1 MNPKLM
7 NERFTQ
13 AQALKMFVNMG
24 YEYISPQQAI
34 SKRGGNYSHVLLS
47 DVLDEQ
53 LRKLNQFELDGG
65 TYEIS
70 GNNVSYLISELS
82 SPEAKGLTATNK
94 EVYQTLVDGKSV
106 KEFVKGREFF
116 PQSKYIDF
124 KDPENNRYHVT
135 QEYEVNTADGR
146 TKKKLDVVAFVNGIP
161 FVAIECKAAT
171 LKDGI
176 DQAKSDI
183 AGYEKK
189 ENIEPFF
196 YYTQVHIACNSR
208 ELSYATTGTS
218 SKFWSVWKE
227 QEFTP
232 EQIAEAQNK
241 PIPEHLVKAFLGSQ
255 YEELVEYLNK
265 EYSLSEQS
273 SGLYS
278 LCHPNRLME
287 LVQKHILFDGGI
299 KKLSRYQQ
307 YYATKKTL
315 ERVKH
320 KNREGNRKGG
330 VIWHTQGSGK
340 SLTMVLIAKALA
352 LDPAIQNP
360 RVLIVTDRIQL
371 DKQIHETFEN
381 TKEGLT
387 PMRAKSGKN
396 MLKLL
401 ENDKYDIITTILAK
415 FNSLLHKNKSVNSEN
430 IFVLIDESHRSQY
443 GLSHSIMKAVLP
455 KATYIGFTGTPL
467 NKRDKDTAEKFGG
480 FIHKY
485 TLKEAESDG
494 VIVPLLYENRLIV
507 NKVAEEAMDRRFGQ
521 IAEGL
526 TEYQQGQLKK
536 TYSTEKLILSTDNNL
551 MEVANDIKNTYLKT
565 WKGTKFKAQVATN
578 SKRDAIMLKKFL
590 DELAGDKIKSEVIV
604 SAPDK
609 KEGEE
614 TESAFEN
621 YEKQVLIQK
630 HWQEMMSK
638 YGGETKYN
646 DMVKNSFKDDP
657 DGIEIII
664 CVDKLLTG
672 FDAPVNTVLF
682 NCKKLKD
689 HSLLQAIAR
698 VNRVC
703 EGKEYGYIIDYEGI
717 LGNMTK
723 ALDEYSALAGYDRED
738 IEGTVTDVAAFRVI
752 VAENLKHL
760 EEMFNDLENK
770 DDTNSYPPYL
780 DNKDKRDEFSDRLRK
795 FGNSLHVVMNEA
807 EFHQKQP
814 KLIKE
819 YKSKYEFYTKINILL
834 KVTYSE
840 HFNLNEFEPRMR
852 VLLNNHVFVE
862 GIDSLTDGTI
872 NLSDREKV
880 EEFLNKLGA
889 KNEVNMPVAIAHNA
903 IRECTENMDKDPVF
917 YKTLSELIRE
927 TIEKFRQKK
936 IDDLQFARAISD
948 LKEKLRGKNIDG
960 IPADLEHNEN
970 AQTLY
975 RNIKSDLLEIKKEL
989 SDDKLIELALNIESI
1004 LDEKTIV
1011 DWKRNED
1018 IKKELQSALD
1028 DIFYDLIDN
1037 KVLELSH
1044 EELDKLNG
1052 NIIQLAENRY

>member
-1 MNPKLM
+1 MNPKLL
-7 NERFTQ
+7 NEKFTQ

-34 SKRGGNYSHVLLS
+34 SKRGGNYSQVLLS

-94 EVYQTLVDGKSV
+94 GVYQTLVDGKSV

-124 KDPENNRYHVT
+124 KNPENNKYHVT
-135 QEYEVNTADGR
+135 QEYEVTTADGR
-146 TKKKLDVVAFVNGIP
+146 TRKKLDVVAFVNGIP

-171 LKDGI
+171 VKEGLEV
-176 DQAKSDI
+176 AKSDI

-189 ENIEPFF
+189 ENIEYFF

-218 SKFWSVWKE
+218 SSFWTVWRE

-232 EQIAEAQNK
+232 EQIAEVQNK
-241 PIPEHLVKAFLGSQ
+241 PISEELTIAFLGSD
-255 YEELVEYLNK
+255 YEEVGASLNS
-265 EYSLSEQS
+265 ELSLTEQS

-278 LCHPNRLME
+278 LCHPDRLME

-315 ERVKH
+315 ERIKH
-320 KNREGNRKGG
+320 KKKDGNRKGG

-352 LDPAIQNP
+352 LDTDIQNP

-371 DKQIHETFEN
+371 DKQIHDTFEN

-387 PMRAKSGKN
+387 PKKATSGKN
-396 MLKLL
+396 LLKLL
-401 ENDKYDIITTILAK
+401 ENEKYEIVTTVLAK
-415 FNSLLHKNKSVNSEN
+415 FNSLLHKKKSVNSEN

-467 NKRDKDTAEKFGG
+467 NKGDKDTAEKFGG

-485 TLKEAESDG
+485 TLKEAEADG

-507 NKVAEEAMDRRFGQ
+507 NKVAEKAMDRKFGQ
-521 IAEGL
+521 IAEDL
-526 TEYQQGQLKK
+526 TEYQQEQLKK

-551 MEVANDIKNTYLKT
+551 MEIANDIKETYLT
-565 WKGTKFKAQVATN
+565 SWKGTKFKAQVATN
-578 SKRDAIMLKKFL
+578 SKRDAIMLKRFL
-590 DELAGDKIKSEVIV
+590 DELAGDRIKSEVII
-604 SAPDK
+604 SNPQE

-614 TESAFEN
+614 SGETTNEDR
-621 YEKQVLIQK
+621 EKALIQK
-630 HWQEMMSK
+630 HWKEMMAK
-638 YGGETKYN
+638 YGGETYYN

-682 NCKKLKD
+682 NLKNLKD
-689 HSLLQAIAR
+689 HNLLQAVAR

-703 EGKEYGYIIDYEGI
+703 EGKEYGYIIDYNGI

-723 ALDEYSALAGYDRED
+723 ALDEYSALAGYDKED
-738 IEGTVTDVAAFRVI
+738 IEGTVTDVAQFRVI
-752 VAENLKHL
+752 VAEDLKHL
-760 EEMFNDLENK
+760 EEMFVNIDNK
-770 DDTNSYPPYL
+770 EDVQLYVAFLDT
-780 DNKDKRDEFSDRLRK
+780 KDKRDEFSDRLRT

-807 EFHQKQP
+807 EFHQNHP
-814 KLIKE
+814 HLIKK
-819 YKSKYEFYTKINILL
+819 YRNDYEFYTKLNITL

-840 HFNLNEFEPRMR
+840 YFNMKEFEPRMR
-852 VLLNNHVFVE
+852 ALLNNHVFVE
-862 GIDSLTDGTI
+862 GIESLTDGSI

-880 EEFLNKLGA
+880 EEFLERIGT
-889 KNEVNMPVAIAHNA
+889 KNDVNMPVAIAHNA
-903 IRECTENMDKDPVF
+903 IKECTENMDKDPVF
-917 YKTLSELIRE
+917 YKKLSELIRE
-927 TIEKFRQKK
+927 AIEKFRQKK
-936 IDDLQFARAISD
+936 IDDLQFARAVSD
-948 LKEKLRGKNIDG
+948 LTEKLRCKKIDG
-960 IPADLEHNEN
+960 IPSALEHNEN

-975 RNIKSDLLEIKKEL
+975 RNIKSDLLEKKKEL
-989 SDDKLIELALNIESI
+989 SDERLIELALNIESI

-1037 KVLELSH
+1037 EGLELSH